1 MRNNKRFQQ
10 IVVWVVV
17 IGMVLTLG
25 VGALTVIGG

>member
-17 IGMVLTLG
+17 IGMILTVA
-25 VGALTVIGG
+25 VGVIGGSA